1 MSAPRADVALLFTDI
16 EASVQQWTADAAS
29 MAASLE
35 VHDRMMADEI
45 ESGGGTI
52 FTKAGDSF
60 AAAFDSVTDASSV
73 AQRCQRRLNHVNWPG
88 PHLKVRMGLHIGPVQ
103 QRDGD
108 YFGPDV
114 NLAARVADAG
124 HGGQIVATTA
134 VASALDAVA
143 STTPLGSYLLKGWPD
158 PVALHQLGAGQFAEL
173 RAERESAT
181 TVLRFDDF
189 EIDRAART
197 LRSGGHPVDLQ
208 PQVFDVLLYLVA
220 HHDRLVSREELLD
233 EVWGDQFVGM
243 SALTTR
249 IKQAR
254 QALGDDGRTQRYIRN
269 ERGRGYQFL
278 AEVEHPVAAPTPVR
292 HPQPASRAR
301 PNASIVGRD
310 DDLDAVEQLAA
321 TSALTTVV
329 GPGGVGKTTLVEA
342 LTDRWQ
348 QTGRDSAMVRLDG
361 VRSAEGLLPALTTA
375 LGLADAGDTPID
387 ACADWLAAT
396 GQTLIL
402 DNCEHLLEAVTEV
415 VGAIHA
421 AAPSTPILATSRQ
434 PLGVRAET
442 IYRLAP
448 LPVPQAAAVGVAAD
462 WPCLAL
468 FASAAQ
474 RAGGMSIETADDWAG
489 VGELCRRL
497 DGLPLAIEL
506 AASRLS
512 TLGIRDLLGGLND
525 RLDWIR
531 SRATDTDDRQRSL
544 RSTVEWSF
552 RFLQD
557 DCVDL
562 IAALALFPA
571 GLRFPDLEALGTQL
585 DVDAPID
592 ELVARLVD
600 ASVVTCEIAHGEARY
615 AMLETIRQYGLEHLQ
630 NRPELAAAAH
640 RQLRTHAIAVA
651 QAERDAWTGDIDPRE
666 RSLQRVHDELP
677 NLRAARNL
685 MLASGAAPEAIHVA
699 VGLCAFTEEAC
710 LAELWSW
717 HDVTVLDAT
726 VDVDSETAAGA
737 ELLEATA
744 ARNRG
749 DIDACRRAAS
759 AAAEMSTDRWIV
771 GRARHT
777 AAMAAL
783 FSGEPLA
790 AAELWLASDEQLGG
804 CRGRLFAAMATAFAG
819 DLDRAAA
826 YLRECDIDDA
836 SAVPVDLFT
845 NVHLVRGE
853 VARVADTGEAR
864 EEFTQAVDVAR
875 RAGLLFSLGIAQVP
889 LVTILEA
896 DGDTA
901 AAAAGYRDLIEL
913 FLRSGTWTQ
922 VWTTLRNAARL
933 LAVDDPATAL
943 LVCRAAL
950 DDPRAPALDA
960 TAKAECDTL
969 IAATTAALG
978 SDAAAQRSDG
988 VADHDGRRGERRA
1001 TFDLGSGITTE
1012 RRGCRGDQR

>member
-1 MSAPRADVALLFTDI
+1 MNVSTGDVAMLFTDI
-16 EASVQQWTADAAS
+16 EASVRLWTADAAA

-35 VHDRMMADEI
+35 VHDRMMTDEI

-52 FTKAGDSF
+52 FTRAGDSF
-60 AAAFDSVTDASSV
+60 AAAFSDMNDAVSV
-73 AQRCQRRLNHVNWPG
+73 ARRCQRRLAHVNWPG
-88 PHLKVRMGLHIGPVQ
+88 PNLTVRMGVHVGPAQ
-103 QRDGD
+103 ERDGD

-124 HGGQIVATTA
+124 HGGQIVATTQ
-134 VASALDAVA
+134 VASAVDAP
-143 STTPLGSYLLKGWPD
+143 TTTLLGTYFLKGWPD
-158 PVALHQLGAGQFAEL
+158 PVVLYQLGEGQFAEL

-181 TVLRFDDF
+181 TVLRFDEF
-189 EIDRAART
+189 EVDREART
-197 LRSGGHPVDLQ
+197 LRSGGQLVDVQ
-208 PQVFDVLLYLVA
+208 PQVFDVLLYLVE
-220 HHDRLVSREELLD
+220 HRDRLVSREQLLD

-278 AEVEHPVAAPTPVR
+278 AEVEHPTTGPTADR
-292 HPQPASRAR
+292 R
-301 PNASIVGRD
+301 PLPPSTISTNAGIVGRD
-310 DDLDAVEQLAA
+310 DDLTAVEHLAT
-321 TSALTTVV
+321 TSPLTTVV

-342 LTDRWQ
+342 LSDRWQ
-348 QTGRDSAMVRLDG
+348 QMGRNATVVHLDG
-361 VRSAEGLLPALTTA
+361 VRTAEGLAPALTTA
-375 LGLADAGDTPID
+375 LGLADAGDDSIGG
-387 ACADWLAAT
+387 CADWLAAT
-396 GQTLIL
+396 GEVLVL
-402 DNCEHLLEAVTEV
+402 DNCEHLLDAVTDA

-442 IYRLAP
+442 VYRLAP
-448 LPVPQAAAVGVAAD
+448 LPVPDAAAATTAGAD
-462 WPCLAL
+462 EWPCLAL
-468 FASAAQ
+468 FATAAE
-474 RAGGMSIETADDWAG
+474 RAGGMTIETADDWNR

-512 TLGIRDLLGGLND
+512 TLGIRDLLGGLDD

-531 SRATDTDDRQRSL
+531 SRATDTGDRQRSL
-544 RSTVEWSF
+544 RSTVDWSF

-557 DCVDL
+557 DGVDL

-571 GLRFPDLEALGTQL
+571 GLRLPDLETLAAQ
-585 DVDAPID
+585 VDIGVPID
-592 ELVARLVD
+592 ELVAQLVD
-600 ASVVTCEIAHGEARY
+600 ASVVTCTSSDGEARY
-615 AMLETIRQYGLEHLQ
+615 SMLETIRQFGLEHLHD
-630 NRPELAAAAH
+630 RPQLSDTAH
-640 RQLRTHAIAVA
+640 RQLRAHALAVA
-651 QAERDAWTGDIDPRE
+651 QAERDAWTGDVDPRQ
-666 RSLQRVHDELP
+666 RSLQRLHDELP

-685 MLASGAAPEAIHVA
+685 MIESGPASDAIRMA

-717 HDVTVLDAT
+717 HDVTVLDDALD
-726 VDVDSETAAGA
+726 VDVETAASA
-737 ELLEATA
+737 KLLDATA

-749 DIDACRRAAS
+749 DIDACQRAAA
-759 AAAEMSTDRWIV
+759 AAAETSTDRWIV

-783 FSGEPLA
+783 FSGDPTA
-790 AAELWLASDEQLGG
+790 AAALWLESDEQLGG
-804 CRGRLFAAMATAFAG
+804 CRGRLFAAMAMAFAG
-819 DLDRAAA
+819 DLDGAAA
-826 YLRECDIDDA
+826 YLRECHIDGT
-836 SAVPVDLFT
+836 SAVPIDLFT

-853 VARVADTGEAR
+853 VARVAATGDAR
-864 EEFTQAVDVAR
+864 EEFAQAVDVAR
-875 RAGLLFSLGIAQVP
+875 QNGLLFSLGIAQVP

-922 VWTTLRNAARL
+922 VWTTLRHAARL
-933 LAVDDPATAL
+933 LSVDDPATAL

-950 DDPRAPALDA
+950 NDPRAPALDA
-960 TAKAECDTL
+960 AAKAECDAL
-969 IAATTAALG
+969 IATTTAALG
-978 SDAAAQRSDG
+978 NGDADQ
-988 VADHDGRRGERRA
+988 VERRA
-1001 TFDLGSGITTE
+1001 ALVAPAAVVRDTVAALGKHT
-1012 RRGCRGDQR
+1012 